1 MTSAV
6 DLFTCAELPNEEEDP
21 ELFDLVK
28 SLMIHGPCKGR
39 VCHAKL
45 WFAKYYKIMTHPI
58 A

>member
-6 DLFTCAELPNEEEDP
+6 DLFTCAELPNEDEDP

-28 SLMIHGPCKGR
+28 SLMIHGPCRGR

-45 WFAKYYKIMTHPI
+45 
-58 A
+58 